1 MDERLVANRY
11 EVGAQLGRGGMG
23 EVVAARDDQL
33 GREVAIKRMR
43 VKTPTEKAM
52 LRFEREARIQGRLDH
67 PAIPPVHELG
77 RDRDGLPF
85 FAMKKL
91 TGTTL
96 AQILAKPDPVKYPRQ
111 RLLRA
116 LADACLAIE
125 FAHTR
130 GFVHRDLK
138 PDNIMLGDFGE
149 VHVIDW
155 GVAKVMSDTTPDDG
169 YAGVDSGELK
179 TRDGVAVGTPGYMS
193 PEQADALRDVDGRA
207 DVYALGCMLFEVLAG
222 SSLHPAG
229 AAGMVSALEGV
240 DGHPAKRSPSRDIPP
255 ELDGLCAEA
264 TIRDRAK
271 RLQTARELGEGI
283 QQFLDGDRDIE
294 LRHSL
299 ARDHLSRATA
309 AFAHVDDEEARRTAI
324 REAGRALALDPTL
337 AAAADLVGRLMLE
350 PPRTIPHEVEVEV
363 ELDTARIVRRT
374 AKAAI
379 VAYFF
384 GYFAF
389 VPVFFWV
396 GVREPFYIV
405 AMLGCCLA
413 NVAILVHHARPNTKF
428 HPYLLAAGS
437 ALLVLVLARMF
448 SPFLIAPGAAAVTA
462 LGLMFGPAYATRRSA
477 IVMIVVMLSA
487 VLLPWFAETVGWISP
502 TITVNAAGI
511 NMDWPAMDTST
522 VRSQFIL
529 VGYTVSLVAI
539 AVTMGISRR
548 DAERSARRTLHL
560 QSWHLRQLVPR

>member
-1 MDERLVANRY
+1 MDDKLVADRY
-11 EVGAQLGRGGMG
+11 EVGAQLGLGGMG
-23 EVVAARDDQL
+23 EVVAARDEQL

-43 VKTPTEKAM
+43 AKTPTEKAM

-91 TGTTL
+91 AGTTL
-96 AQILAKPDPVKYPRQ
+96 AQILAKPDPVRYPRQ

-116 LADACLAIE
+116 LADVCLAVE

-149 VHVIDW
+149 VHVLDW

-169 YAGVDSGELK
+169 YVGVDSGELK
-179 TRDGVAVGTPGYMS
+179 TRDGLAVGTPGYMS

-207 DVYALGCMLFEVLAG
+207 DVYALGCMLFEILSGTA
-222 SSLHPAG
+222 LHPRG
-229 AAGMVSALEGV
+229 AAGLVSVTEGV
-240 DGHPAKRSPSRDIPP
+240 DGHPAKRSPARDIPP
-255 ELDGLCAEA
+255 ELDSLCAAA
-264 TIRDRAK
+264 TTRDRAA
-271 RLQTARELGEGI
+271 RIQTARELGAGI
-283 QQFLDGDRDIE
+283 QQFLDGDRDVE
-294 LRHSL
+294 LRRNLAKDHL
-299 ARDHLSRATA
+299 ARATE
-309 AFAHVDDEEARRTAI
+309 AFGHVDDEDARRTAI

-363 ELDTARIVRRT
+363 ELDTATIVRRT

-379 VAYFF
+379 VAYF

-389 VPVFFWV
+389 LPLFFWV
-396 GVREPFYIV
+396 GVREPLYIV
-405 AMLGCCLA
+405 AMVGCCLA
-413 NVAILVHHARPNTKF
+413 NVAILGHHARANTKF

-448 SPFLIAPGAAAVTA
+448 SPFLVAPGTAAVTA
-462 LGLMFGPAYATRRSA
+462 LGLMFGPAYVTRRSA
-477 IVMIVVMLSA
+477 LAMIAVMSSA
-487 VLLPWFAETVGWISP
+487 VLLPWLAETAGWISK
-502 TITVNAAGI
+502 TLTVNAAGV
-511 NMDWPAMDTST
+511 NMDSPAMGTSSIP
-522 VRSQFIL
+522 SQCIL
-529 VGYTVSLVAI
+529 VGYTIALVTI

>member
-1 MDERLVANRY
+1 MDDRLVANRY
-11 EVGAQLGRGGMG
+11 EVGAQLGLGGMG

-43 VKTPTEKAM
+43 AKTPTEKAM

-91 TGTTL
+91 AGTTL
-96 AQILAKPDPVKYPRQ
+96 AQILAKPDPARYPRQ

-116 LADACLAIE
+116 LADVCLAVE
-125 FAHTR
+125 FAHMR

-149 VHVIDW
+149 VHVLDW
-155 GVAKVMSDTTPDDG
+155 GVAKVMSESTPDDG
-169 YAGVDSGELK
+169 YIGVDSGELK
-179 TRDGVAVGTPGYMS
+179 TREGLAVGTPGYMS
-193 PEQADALRDVDGRA
+193 PEQADALHDVDGRA
-207 DVYALGCMLFEVLAG
+207 DVYALGCMLFEILAG
-222 SSLHPAG
+222 SSLHPTG
-229 AAGMVSALEGV
+229 TAGMVSVLEDK
-240 DGHPAKRSPSRDIPP
+240 DGHPSKRAPSRDIPP
-255 ELDGLCAEA
+255 ELDSVCAQA
-264 TIRDRAK
+264 TTRDRAT

-294 LRHSL
+294 LRRNL
-299 ARDHLSRATA
+299 ARDHLARATE
-309 AFAHVDDEEARRTAI
+309 AFVHVDDEDSRRTAI

-363 ELDTARIVRRT
+363 ELDTATIVRRT

-379 VAYFF
+379 VAYL

-389 VPVFFWV
+389 LPLFFWV
-396 GVREPFYIV
+396 GVREPFYIGAMV
-405 AMLGCCLA
+405 ACCLA
-413 NVAILVHHARPNTKF
+413 NIAILAHHARSDTKF

-437 ALLVLVLARMF
+437 ALLILVLARMF
-448 SPFLIAPGAAAVTA
+448 SPFLVAPGTAAVTA
-462 LGLMFGPAYATRRSA
+462 LGLMFGPAYVTRRSA
-477 IVMIVVMLSA
+477 LVMIAVMSSA
-487 VLLPWFAETVGWISP
+487 VLLPWLAETVGLISH
-502 TITVNAAGI
+502 TLTVNEAGI
-511 NMDWPAMDTST
+511 NMDSPAMGTST
-522 VRSQFIL
+522 VPSQFIL
-529 VGYTVSLVAI
+529 VGYTIALVTI
-539 AVTMGISRR
+539 GVTMGISRR